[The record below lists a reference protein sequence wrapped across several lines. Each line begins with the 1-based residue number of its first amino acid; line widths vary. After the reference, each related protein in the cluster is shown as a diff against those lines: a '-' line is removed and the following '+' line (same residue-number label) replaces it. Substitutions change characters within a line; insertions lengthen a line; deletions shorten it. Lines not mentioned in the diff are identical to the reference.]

1 MSCRAGSSLAHER
14 ALFSRDWLPGRL
26 RVPRASLH
34 RPALCCPRL
43 PRPRH
48 PLHAACCPPVCPPPA
63 RSTGHGGLLWREL
76 SWAWA
81 LGPEELVA
89 LSSVGC
95 AVAPVAEGRG
105 RPVPQPAS
113 LAAWCMELGG
123 WGEVRPCALRRSAP
137 RGRSGLCCYTRSSH
151 REGKCWGPCTPSEGL
166 GKSGVPMG
174 QGRYPLGGP
183 ESRRPALHLPGATV
197 ARSLVPLPQP

>member
-1 MSCRAGSSLAHER
+1 MKGPSSPET
-14 ALFSRDWLPGRL
+14 G
-26 RVPRASLH
+26 
-34 RPALCCPRL
+34 
-43 PRPRH
+43 
-48 PLHAACCPPVCPPPA
+48 CPPGLLTQASPLLPPSATSEAPPA
-63 RSTGHGGLLWREL
+63 HCVLPACLPTACSTGHGGLLWREL

-105 RPVPQPAS
+105 RPVPQRAS
-113 LAAWCMELGG
+113 LAAWCMELGC

-151 REGKCWGPCTPSEGL
+151 REGKCWGPCTPSEGR
-166 GKSGVPMG
+166 GKSEVPIG
-174 QGRYPLGGP
+174 QGRYPLGG
-183 ESRRPALHLPGATV
+183 RRAGGRPCIFPG
-197 ARSLVPLPQP
+197 PL